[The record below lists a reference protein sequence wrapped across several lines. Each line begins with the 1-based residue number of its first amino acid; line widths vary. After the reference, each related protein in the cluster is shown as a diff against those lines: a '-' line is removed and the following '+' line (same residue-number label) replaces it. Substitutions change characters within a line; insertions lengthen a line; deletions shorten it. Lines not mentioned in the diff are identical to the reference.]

1 MSDSA
6 KPVTWQGDML
16 FGILSTRFCSTEL
29 AASADRLVL
38 TGPLGKRFALPATD
52 IEGIET
58 GQWSIWFLSRL
69 RSGCIRI
76 RHHVDGVPKRLLFSA
91 KATTSQEIAQELEEL
106 GYERL

>member
-6 KPVTWQGDML
+6 KPVTWKGDML

-29 AASADRLVL
+29 DASAEHLVL
-38 TGPLGKRFALPATD
+38 TGPFGKRFALPATE

-58 GQWSIWFLSRL
+58 GQWSIWFLSGL

-76 RHHVDGVPKRLLFSA
+76 RHHAEGVPKRLLFSA
-91 KATTSQEIAQELEEL
+91 KGIPSRQVAQELEKL
-106 GYERL
+106 GCERL